1 VSRAAHA
8 PGLAALAVGGLLGLG
23 LGAPARA
30 AAYEEGLHQ
39 LLGERALPGD
49 LPRDLVRP
57 GPAEAAALRRAAWQA
72 GAAHPDADVRR
83 RFLARHPDVA
93 GFDDWAWKDL
103 LGLSPDAAVVGIDAF
118 PDLGGDARTVAARAA
133 RAPDEDGRNR
143 ERFARAPDRSVR
155 TDAWGRPLPA
165 DPAQLDMGS
174 LRGISSQAYAHYG
187 LPRLERSDAPE
198 VLKADPRR
206 FAWPP
211 AAQAFAADFA
221 QVHADL
227 ALAAAGLGS
236 PGGDA
241 LAWVHL
247 GASHHYLADV
257 ANQIHTLQ
265 AVFPFFVDAKVQ
277 HWKVELLSAGGLL
290 GSRPGFVDIGI
301 GIVQNHHLFLE
312 NLWAKR
318 LREAVAGRPAHPRVA
333 EGLAA
338 IGAGA
343 PDLERALDARGLD
356 PAGPFGRAIAE
367 ELMELSSREGAEVYE
382 AARHIARPRLSRARY
397 EMADG
402 TDPDLEVRPSPDP
415 DRLDR
420 FYALQGAGLARAGS
434 ALRRETA
441 LFRQA
446 LAASASP
453 GAREALRDA
462 ALRRLVA
469 ERLGALDAREA
480 RLAAWTP
487 GPPASETVSW
497 GPAAGAVLALALA
510 AYALALA
517 ARAVLGRARRGR

>member
-1 VSRAAHA
+1 VRR
-8 PGLAALAVGGLLGLG
+8 GGRLAALAAAGLLA

-30 AAYEEGLHQ
+30 AAYEEGLHE
-39 LLGERALPGD
+39 LVGERALPDD
-49 LPRDLVRP
+49 LPRALVRP
-57 GPAEAAALRRAAWQA
+57 GATDAAALRRAAWQA
-72 GAAHPDADVRR
+72 GATHPDPDVRR
-83 RFLARHPDVA
+83 RFLARYPGA
-93 GFDDWAWKDL
+93 TAFDDWAWKDF
-103 LGLSPDAAVVGIDAF
+103 LGLSTDAAVVGVDAF

-143 ERFARAPDRSVR
+143 ERFAHAPDRSVR
-155 TDAWGRPLPA
+155 RDAWGRPLPA

-198 VLKADPRR
+198 VLRADPRR

-211 AAQAFAADFA
+211 TAQAFAADFA

-227 ALAAAGLGS
+227 ALAAAGLGT
-236 PGGDA
+236 PGGEA
-241 LAWVHL
+241 LSWVHL

-265 AVFPFFVDAKVQ
+265 AVFPFFVDAKMQ
-277 HWKVELLSAGGLL
+277 SWKVEILSAGGLL

-301 GIVQNHHLFLE
+301 GIIQNHHLFLE

-318 LREAVAGRPAHPRVA
+318 VREAVAGRPAHPRVA

-338 IGAGA
+338 IERGA
-343 PDLERALDARGLD
+343 PDLERALDALGLD
-356 PAGPFGRAIAE
+356 PAGPFARAIAE
-367 ELMELSSREGAEVYE
+367 ALMDISSREGAEVYE
-382 AARHIARPRLSRARY
+382 AARAIARPRLSRARY

-402 TDPDLEVRPSPDP
+402 TDPDLELLPSPDP
-415 DRLDR
+415 ARLDR

-434 ALRRETA
+434 ALRRATA

-446 LAASASP
+446 LDAAQASP
-453 GAREALRDA
+453 GGREALRDA

-469 ERLGALDAREA
+469 ERLGALEAREG
-480 RLAAWTP
+480 RLAAWKP
-487 GPPASETVSW
+487 RPPPSETVSW
-497 GPAAGAVLALALA
+497 GAAAAAGLALVLAAAALA
-510 AYALALA
+510 VG
-517 ARAVLGRARRGR
+517 ARAIARRARRRR